1 MNEIKCAI
9 YTRKSVDDGTL
20 LTQDFSSLDAQRE
33 ACENYISSQ
42 KSKGWVCLPE
52 RYDDGGY
59 SGGNLNRPAL
69 ARLKEDIEAGK
80 IDIVVTYKIDRLSR
94 SLVNFTELQTFF
106 EANNTSFVSVTQ
118 EVNTSTSSG
127 RMMLNILMTFAQF
140 EREVI
145 TERVRDKISA
155 SKKRGKF
162 CGGSVVL
169 GYERDPVTK
178 KLKVRPDEAETVRLI
193 FEKYLLLG
201 SINELVVELN
211 SLGIKTKDWTA
222 INTRRHHKPHN
233 WTVSAAHRLLTN
245 PLYVGKIKHYDEL
258 YKGEHEAIVDE
269 KRWKEVQ
276 DKLSSRGMKGIR
288 HHSSGNP
295 FLGMIFCGHC
305 GCALT
310 PAYTKRHGRKYG
322 YYICSKAHK
331 DPSHQCPLRRIP
343 CSELEKLV
351 LKQIANIFK
360 TPSILRA
367 TLAAVHEREENLR
380 CCYEQDIDRLT
391 GRLVELRKEALNENA
406 DFDEIKRIA
415 EMLTSIRKKVKALA
429 APVAEEE
436 VIKAL
441 NDVNGLWE
449 FMFPGTKSELLRMVL
464 GKIIVFPE
472 QISFVLK
479 VEGLKDLAEE
489 MAMSGFFNMV
499 HEQNTEIFPEAE
511 QEVLEDGSIKLTMR
525 VDSKRIDGHRHL
537 VILAPGAERL
547 KQTSLLRA
555 IQKSRQWTDMLING
569 EAGNVTDLAEK
580 LGYKPSYVT
589 RILSLNN
596 LAPDIVESI
605 LAGTEP
611 EGMSIAKITAQPI
624 PEDWNEQRRL
634 YGFPVR

>member
-1 MNEIKCAI
+1 
-9 YTRKSVDDGTL
+9 
-20 LTQDFSSLDAQRE
+20 
-33 ACENYISSQ
+33 
-42 KSKGWVCLPE
+42 
-52 RYDDGGY
+52 
-59 SGGNLNRPAL
+59 
-69 ARLKEDIEAGK
+69 
-80 IDIVVTYKIDRLSR
+80 
-94 SLVNFTELQTFF
+94 
-106 EANNTSFVSVTQ
+106 
-118 EVNTSTSSG
+118 
-127 RMMLNILMTFAQF
+127 
-140 EREVI
+140 
-145 TERVRDKISA
+145 
-155 SKKRGKF
+155 
-162 CGGSVVL
+162 
-169 GYERDPVTK
+169 VTK

-233 WTVSAAHRLLTN
+233 WTVSSAHRLLTN

-258 YKGEHEAIVDE
+258 YKGEHETIIDE

-295 FLGMIFCGHC
+295 FLGMIFCGNC

-331 DPSHQCPLRRIP
+331 DPSRQCPLRRIP

-351 LKQIANIFK
+351 LKQISNIFK
-360 TPSILRA
+360 TSLILRA

-380 CCYEQDIDRLT
+380 RCYEQDIDRLT
-391 GRLVELRKEALNENA
+391 GRLVELRKEALSENA
-406 DFDEIKRIA
+406 DFDEIKRVA

-489 MAMSGFFNMV
+489 MAMSGFFNMA
-499 HEQNTEIFPEAE
+499 HEENTELFPEAE

-634 YGFPVR
+634 YGFPER

>member
-1 MNEIKCAI
+1 MAGC
-9 YTRKSVDDGTL
+9 
-20 LTQDFSSLDAQRE
+20 SL
-33 ACENYISSQ
+33 EN
-42 KSKGWVCLPE
+42 
-52 RYDDGGY
+52 
-59 SGGNLNRPAL
+59 
-69 ARLKEDIEAGK
+69 
-80 IDIVVTYKIDRLSR
+80 
-94 SLVNFTELQTFF
+94 
-106 EANNTSFVSVTQ
+106 VS
-118 EVNTSTSSG
+118 
-127 RMMLNILMTFAQF
+127 
-140 EREVI
+140 
-145 TERVRDKISA
+145 
-155 SKKRGKF
+155 
-162 CGGSVVL
+162 
-169 GYERDPVTK
+169 
-178 KLKVRPDEAETVRLI
+178 
-193 FEKYLLLG
+193 
-201 SINELVVELN
+201 
-211 SLGIKTKDWTA
+211 
-222 INTRRHHKPHN
+222 
-233 WTVSAAHRLLTN
+233 
-245 PLYVGKIKHYDEL
+245 
-258 YKGEHEAIVDE
+258 
-269 KRWKEVQ
+269 
-276 DKLSSRGMKGIR
+276 
-288 HHSSGNP
+288 
-295 FLGMIFCGHC
+295 
-305 GCALT
+305 
-310 PAYTKRHGRKYG
+310 
-322 YYICSKAHK
+322 
-331 DPSHQCPLRRIP
+331 
-343 CSELEKLV
+343 
-351 LKQIANIFK
+351 
-360 TPSILRA
+360 A

-380 CCYEQDIDRLT
+380 RCYEQDIDRLT